1 MVESISQSQMGSAP
15 EKKTQVNTTHKTDR
29 IDIDRQPSRE
39 VYSIA
44 YALPGQVGFCIPRI
58 SRDERYLGRVVALL
72 KAETGV
78 TSVQVNSTAASV
90 AVSYKSGLMSDF
102 EMRSHLIDLI
112 QSAAVQLA
120 TIQPTNSYSEAQSAN
135 STGAKQRAKVVY
147 SITYALPGQVGF
159 CIPRISRD
167 EKYLERLVALLKAEA
182 GVNNVQINITAASVV
197 VIYKSGILS
206 DVEMRSHLMN
216 LIQSGIDL
224 PATSQ
229 SSNSF
234 PINNQTKN
242 TKEQDKEKL
251 ATLPM
256 SSRSQVKGHSHAI
269 ARSAEHAS
277 TDFHKSGKQGTEVA
291 PSRKGDRL
299 GKFFNLRKQPVEEHS
314 HASVLPVSPSD
325 QKSSAPPAKTD
336 EQAKQPAKVAYSVA
350 HAIPGRVRFR
360 VPRIAEDPKYVQRLE
375 ALLKADPTVIEQ
387 RVNPCA
393 ASIAITYKSAVKP
406 NTQKRDRSVVE
417 AAAVTHLAS
426 LLESANDVAVA

>member
-1 MVESISQSQMGSAP
+1 MVESRLQLGSAP

-120 TIQPTNSYSEAQSAN
+120 TIQPTNSYSQAQSAN
-135 STGAKQRAKVVY
+135 STGAKQLAKVVY

-182 GVNNVQINITAASVV
+182 GVNNVQINITATSVV

-206 DVEMRSHLMN
+206 DFEMRSHLIN
-216 LIQSGIDL
+216 LIQSGIDQ

-234 PINNQTKN
+234 PINNQIKN

-251 ATLPM
+251 TTLPM
-256 SSRSQVKGHSHAI
+256 SSRSQVTGHSNAI
-269 ARSAEHAS
+269 ARSAENGCSRDAN
-277 TDFHKSGKQGTEVA
+277 KSGNQSTAVA
-291 PSRKGDRL
+291 PSQKGDRL

-314 HASVLPVSPSD
+314 HASVLPVSASD
-325 QKSSAPPAKTD
+325 QKSTAPPAKTD